1 MAERYG
7 IIATIKAK
15 EGKIDELIEICKD
28 HFVRQLDGREPNATL
43 ASIVMPLPDDPNTVR
58 LFEQWVTKED
68 YELHSKPNENLQVFL
83 DMVGPILAEAPVII
97 KAPMMH
103 YAR

>member
-7 IIATIKAK
+7 IIATFKAK

-28 HFVRQLDGREPNATL
+28 HFVRQLDGREPNAAL
-43 ASIVMPLPDDPNTVR
+43 ATIIMPLPDDSNTVR
-58 LFEQWVTKED
+58 LFEQWLTKDD
-68 YELHSKPNENLQVFL
+68 YELHSKPNENLQVCL
-83 DMVGPILAEAPVII
+83 DKVEPIVAEAPVII
-97 KAPMMH
+97 EAPMMH